1 MPPLTPEEQ
10 LALLNYLGV
19 GAYGSPL
26 ASSPNSQLNLV
37 QDIGGMTSDVVFM
50 YNMGVITPEQ
60 LLQSVRNATSEP
72 VGEASDYDW
81 ESTYNSIV
89 ASGETDLING
99 ADAIING
106 QQTAAQ
112 YIRGLISRLAD
123 EGAYELNPQLD
134 AIVKSLETQL
144 VEFENKYRNFE
155 FVDEKKRTGEYFID
169 PNTGMLMKPV
179 LGEDARANLRAM
191 GWKGP
196 LAEPDFWRTIP
207 DAATMDQAAKLQEQ
221 YAPAFEAYDRDQELV
236 SRGTREEIAKKSSSM
251 KKLLEAKPE
260 TAQQVETTTRG
271 WKDIEDAYAKAMADF
286 KLPSNTRAMGYE
298 DLGTISGKRYEIRQH
313 DDGKFYLHWDEP
325 NSSGATWNAK
335 PLTQSEINSWRAKR
349 QDRIDNPEKY
359 TQRVQIGGRYTPG
372 MDMYVTYTPDG
383 RGGHTS
389 TYDATIGGRTVSST
403 PLSSSQRPET
413 SQEKASRE
421 YWARQA
427 AYYTA
432 KGMGEQ
438 RKDVKAKAAQGQQAV
453 EAKAQEAMG
462 KGTTPAL
469 EWLKMIPQLA
479 AMASQPA
486 PQQPGTRYS
495 EPAPRV
501 LSDEEINLMS
511 NMIAGG
517 MA

>member
-1 MPPLTPEEQ
+1 MPPLTPEQQ
-10 LALLNYLGV
+10 LALLSYMGM

-50 YNMGVITPEQ
+50 YNMGLITPEQ

-112 YIRGLISRLAD
+112 YIRGLIARLAD

-286 KLPSNTRAMGYE
+286 KMPDNARAAGYE
-298 DLGTISGKRYEIRQH
+298 NLGTIRGIRWEVVKEGGKEIAYGYDGSGKRVRSQSIPEQINILRQESTKRKENPSGYRTENKIGVTGNMYIVREG
-313 DDGKFYLHWDEP
+313 GKSYLEYRGP
-325 NSSGATWNAK
+325 
-335 PLTQSEINSWRAKR
+335 
-349 QDRIDNPEKY
+349 
-359 TQRVQIGGRYTPG
+359 
-372 MDMYVTYTPDG
+372 
-383 RGGHTS
+383 GGHVWNRTELKTS
-389 TYDATIGGRTVSST
+389 NPKPPTQAQQSND
-403 PLSSSQRPET
+403 
-413 SQEKASRE
+413 

-453 EAKAQEAMG
+453 EAKVQEAKG

-486 PQQPGTRYS
+486 PEQPEPRYS
-495 EPAPRV
+495 KPAPRV